1 MGQASSQ
8 AAGAEHS
15 NAKQIGMLGAAVGVV
30 YGDIE
35 TSPLYTLKEVFSGND
50 GVQANH

>member
-15 NAKQIGMLGAAVGVV
+15 NAKPIGMLVAAVGV
-30 YGDIE
+30 
-35 TSPLYTLKEVFSGND
+35 F
-50 GVQANH
+50 